1 MARIMTLL
9 YGAIVYLFFL
19 VTFLYTIG
27 FVEGIPGIKAID
39 TGPTDGV
46 WTSLTVDVLLLGVFA
61 VQHSVMARR
70 GFKRWWTGFIP
81 PAVERSTYV
90 LAASLAVAL
99 LLWQWRPIP
108 SIVWAVDNP
117 SGRILLYLISAL
129 GWVTLLTSTFLINHF
144 ELFGLQQVFNYWRG
158 ARVEPAAFKTPALYK
173 YVRHPLYLGFILAFW
188 ATPRMTQGHL
198 LFAAATTAYIFV
210 GIFFEERDLIA
221 HFGDEYRRYR
231 QRVPMILPFRR
242 QGTNSRGPQRRPG
255 SQPN

>member
-9 YGAIVYLFFL
+9 YGAMVYLFFL

-39 TGPTDGV
+39 NGPTDGV